1 MSPGGAG
8 AVPVLLAAGD
18 APWEAAA
25 VERLERRGSGALLRR
40 RCVDLPDLL
49 AVDAG
54 SHLRM
59 AYPLTNAE
67 QSATRFTITPEEH
80 FGALRHAEARGW
92 RIGGVFH
99 SHPAG
104 GAVPSPVDL
113 AQPHDPDWLHL
124 VVGLSPRP
132 QLRAWRYL
140 GGAPVEIPVT

>member
-1 MSPGGAG
+1 VPSPAAEARLQIPAQIRE
-8 AVPVLLAAGD
+8 AVIRHAETCRPL
-18 APWEAAA
+18 EAC
-25 VERLERRGSGALLRR
+25 G
-40 RCVDLPDLL
+40 LL

-54 SHLRM
+54 GHLRM

-67 QSATRFTITPEEH
+67 QSATRFTIAPEEH

-92 RIGGVFH
+92 RVGGVFH

-104 GAVPSPVDL
+104 GPVPSPVDL